1 MRITQLTLLKLKN
14 GIPALALLA
23 LLALVGCGGGSTGDT
38 SNVGAVTGTQQ
49 FVDGIWTG
57 TTGTGAAQ
65 RNVVGYISGG
75 SDGKGGDFYLA
86 RGASGTSGYDSLY
99 GLLRVNVA
107 SVAATN
113 ATYYSVQDGKFAT
126 GLTLSGTAST
136 STGAARTDT
145 LSGNYS
151 NPTNTAAAT
160 GAATSIKL
168 TYSTLNNFGATAAK
182 MQGKYTGGNLFGGS
196 WVLTADAVGNLTG
209 TVAGC
214 TVTGTATPQTVAANS
229 TASAAIYSVVLNLSG
244 GTTTC
249 AATGSTQSGVAF
261 LKYDTVGNKTGLWM
275 LTRSTTT
282 SLNTFVLDGVLV
294 AGSTSTPATTQ
305 QVAAGFW
312 KSATSTGASD
322 VFAMVLPDNSYFMY
336 KRVGGGYDALYG
348 NLIVASGTSIVSST
362 DGVYFANQNLASTQ
376 YTAGILVSGDVRTQ
390 STFTG
395 TYTDPTA
402 SSAQTAFSLVPDTTN
417 LYTSPILPTVSALY
431 GTYTS
436 SSIGFGG
443 TGLTLKIAADT
454 TDGTKSVITG
464 STTTG
469 CTLTGNISAYSS
481 TNTTL
486 NLYRVDTLAFA
497 GTCSLAGLPVQSGAA
512 SAVFDGANNVVGL
525 RIGVA
530 GYSGAATRANLV
542 FIGSKS

>member
-1 MRITQLTLLKLKN
+1 MKLLKLKHWV
-14 GIPALALLA
+14 PALGLLA
-23 LLALVGCGGGSTGDT
+23 LAGCGGGSTGDT
-38 SNVGAVTGTQQ
+38 SNVGTVTGTQQ
-49 FVDGIWTG
+49 YMDGIWTG
-57 TTGTGAAQ
+57 TTGTGTAQ
-65 RNVVGYISGG
+65 RNVVGYVSGG

-86 RGASGTSGYDSLY
+86 KGAAGTSGYDSIY
-99 GLLRVNVA
+99 GLLRVDVA

-113 ATYYSVQDGKFAT
+113 VTYFSVQDGKFAT
-126 GLTLSGTAST
+126 GLTVAGTAST

-145 LSGNYS
+145 FSGNYS

-160 GAATSIKL
+160 GAVTSIKM
-168 TYSTLNNFGATAAK
+168 TYSTLNNYGATYAK
-182 MQGKYTGGNLFGGS
+182 LQGKYTGGALFGGS
-196 WVLTADAVGNLTG
+196 WVLTADAVGNLAG
-209 TVAGC
+209 TVSGC
-214 TVTGTATPQTVAANS
+214 TVAGTATPQTVAANS
-229 TASAAIYSVVLNLSG
+229 TASPAIYNVVLNLSG

-249 AATGSTQSGVAF
+249 AATGTTQSGVAF
-261 LKYDTVGNKTGLWM
+261 LKYDTLGNKTGIWM
-275 LTRSTTT
+275 FTRSSTTT
-282 SLNTFVLDGVLV
+282 LNTYVLDGVLV

-312 KSATSTGASD
+312 KSSTSTSSGD
-322 VFAMVLPDNSYFMY
+322 VFAMVLPDNSYFFY

-348 NLIVASGTSIVSST
+348 NLVVATGTSILSST

-376 YTAGILVSGDVRTQ
+376 YTAGILISGDVRTQ
-390 STFTG
+390 SSFTG

-402 SSAQTAFSLVPDTTN
+402 SSAQTAFSMVPDTTN

-436 SSIGFGG
+436 STIGFGG

-464 STTTG
+464 TTTTG

-486 NLYRVDTLAFA
+486 NLYRVDTLTFA
-497 GTCSLAGLPVQSGAA
+497 GTCALAGLPVQSGAA

-525 RIGVA
+525 RIGAA
-530 GYSGAATRANLV
+530 GYSGAATRSNLV

>member
-1 MRITQLTLLKLKN
+1 MLSQPPDTPGCASPKPVTWRKYALGRLAPAPRSGTAVTRITQLKLLNLKHWV
-14 GIPALALLA
+14 PALG

-49 FVDGIWTG
+49 YMDGIWTG
-57 TTGTGAAQ
+57 TTGTGSAQ
-65 RNVVGYISGG
+65 RNVVGYVSGG

-86 RGASGTSGYDSLY
+86 KGAAGTSGYDSIY
-99 GLLRVNVA
+99 GLLRVDVA

-113 ATYYSVQDGKFAT
+113 VTYFSVQDGTFAT
-126 GLTLSGTAST
+126 DLSLAGTAST
-136 STGAARTDT
+136 STG
-145 LSGNYS
+145 
-151 NPTNTAAAT
+151 
-160 GAATSIKL
+160 GA
-168 TYSTLNNFGATAAK
+168 
-182 MQGKYTGGNLFGGS
+182 LFGGS
-196 WVLTADAVGNLTG
+196 WVLTADAVGNLAG
-209 TVAGC
+209 TVSGC
-214 TVTGTATPQTVAANS
+214 TVAGTATPQTVAANS
-229 TASAAIYSVVLNLSG
+229 TASPAIYNVVLNLSG

-249 AATGSTQSGVAF
+249 AATGTTQSGVAF
-261 LKYDTVGNKTGLWM
+261 LKYDTLGNKTGLWM
-275 LTRSTTT
+275 FTRSSTTA
-282 SLNTFVLDGVLV
+282 LNTYVLDGVLV
-294 AGSTSTPATTQ
+294 AGSTTTPATTQ

-312 KSATSTGASD
+312 KSSTSTSSGD
-322 VFAMVLPDNSYFMY
+322 VYAMVLPDNSYFFY

-348 NLIVASGTSIVSST
+348 NLVVATGTSILSST

-376 YTAGILVSGDVRTQ
+376 YTAGILISGDVRTQ
-390 STFTG
+390 SSFTG

-402 SSAQTAFSLVPDTTN
+402 SSAQTAFSMVPDTTN

-436 SSIGFGG
+436 STIGFGG

-464 STTTG
+464 TTTTG

-486 NLYRVDTLAFA
+486 NLYRVDTLTFA

-525 RIGVA
+525 RIGAA